1 MIPNL
6 GDSML
11 IVGMVWVTRVQK
23 VKLGIVHF
31 ILFDTMLKL
40 LSISCYETC
49 GFVNDISY
57 LKR

>member
-40 LSISCYETC
+40 LSISCYETG